1 MYSIELYKKKMSI
14 IEAIIIMELQNK
26 IPQSCKT

>member
-14 IEAIIIMELQNK
+14 IEAIIIMELKKNPT
-26 IPQSCKT
+26 IL